1 MFLNNLNNLASVAT
15 KAASNVTSTV
25 KELANEVMD
34 NEREYKRERE
44 ENGLGGGGA
53 AASAGASSTSLP
65 PPPPTLGAVPLAPQP
80 LPPPPTV
87 ITKASDPVVRAPKP
101 PAPQPSAPQQG
112 GDQTKLESL
121 KKRIEKDRSRAN
133 RQHELLERIRAAKAV
148 KPKREEPPP
157 RPNHA
162 PATATASA
170 AEPEPPRQPPPA
182 AAAPAPPPS
191 LPPPPP
197 PIQGQEELVARLE
210 RSLREVTSKL
220 ELRERAW
227 RDLSARRDEEVAALR
242 SEADGLSLANDGL
255 RAELAAER
263 AALADARGRRELEEE
278 EKEEDRERKVR
289 ELEERCEALG
299 REKER
304 LQRHLLEIEQDQD
317 DRAAHYET
325 ELLAMQSREKETNAA
340 LEESMA
346 LRAELDS
353 KGYEVLN
360 LQAALAQLTA
370 DSELCAKLRL
380 ENRALER
387 AEANA
392 TEGARAAGEE
402 AKKAGE
408 AARAAEAE
416 RDGALRDRERMF
428 RENISL
434 KQENV
439 RLGSTLAEA
448 AERIKAGG
456 AGGRDD
462 QDNQMV
468 DRRIVY
474 KLLTTYLERRRWEVM
489 ETMGGILGFTDE
501 EKRRVHELATKG
513 IIGTVAGVA
522 TAPLSLAGSA
532 IGQAKVDGTDSSLG
546 ELWIQ
551 FLSDEGSPAEG

>member
-87 ITKASDPVVRAPKP
+87 ITKASDPVVRAPKSP
-101 PAPQPSAPQQG
+101 APQQG

-439 RLGSTLAEA
+439 RLGSALAEA

>member
-1 MFLNNLNNLASVAT
+1 MNNLASVAT

-87 ITKASDPVVRAPKP
+87 ITKASDPVVRAPKSP
-101 PAPQPSAPQQG
+101 APQQG

-468 DRRIVY
+468 ERRIVY

>member
-44 ENGLGGGGA
+44 ENGLGGAAAA

-80 LPPPPTV
+80 LPPPPPV

-101 PAPQPSAPQQG
+101 PAPQQG

-162 PATATASA
+162 PATATSA

-191 LPPPPP
+191 LSPPPP

-242 SEADGLSLANDGL
+242 SEAGGLSLANDGL

-439 RLGSTLAEA
+439 RLGSALAEA

>member
-44 ENGLGGGGA
+44 ENGLGVA

-65 PPPPTLGAVPLAPQP
+65 PPPPTLGATPLAPQP
-80 LPPPPTV
+80 LPPPPPV

-101 PAPQPSAPQQG
+101 PAPQPQQQQG

-170 AEPEPPRQPPPA
+170 AEPEPPRQPPPT

-197 PIQGQEELVARLE
+197 PMQGQEELVARLE

-242 SEADGLSLANDGL
+242 SEAGGLSLANDGL

-289 ELEERCEALG
+289 ELEERCGALG

-439 RLGSTLAEA
+439 RLGSALAEA

-474 KLLTTYLERRRWEVM
+474 KLLTTYLQRRRWEVM

-522 TAPLSLAGSA
+522 TAPLSMAGSA

>member
-44 ENGLGGGGA
+44 ENGLGGA

-65 PPPPTLGAVPLAPQP
+65 PPPPTLGATPLAQG
-80 LPPPPTV
+80 PPPV
-87 ITKASDPVVRAPKP
+87 ITKASDPVIWAPKP
-101 PAPQPSAPQQG
+101 PAPQPPAPQQG

-242 SEADGLSLANDGL
+242 SEAGGLSLANDGL

-289 ELEERCEALG
+289 ELEERCGALG

-439 RLGSTLAEA
+439 RLGSALAEA

>member
-1 MFLNNLNNLASVAT
+1 MNNLASVAT

-44 ENGLGGGGA
+44 ENGLGGGAA

-80 LPPPPTV
+80 LPPPPPV

-101 PAPQPSAPQQG
+101 PAPQQG
-112 GDQTKLESL
+112 DDQTKLESL

-439 RLGSTLAEA
+439 RLGSALAEA

>member
-1 MFLNNLNNLASVAT
+1 MNNLASVAT

-44 ENGLGGGGA
+44 ENGLGGGAA

-80 LPPPPTV
+80 LPPPPPV

-101 PAPQPSAPQQG
+101 APQQG

-439 RLGSTLAEA
+439 RLGSALAEA

>member
-112 GDQTKLESL
+112 GDQTKLDSL

-170 AEPEPPRQPPPA
+170 AEPEPPRQPPP

-439 RLGSTLAEA
+439 RLGSALAEA

>member
-44 ENGLGGGGA
+44 ENGLAA

-65 PPPPTLGAVPLAPQP
+65 PPPPTLGAVHLAPQP
-80 LPPPPTV
+80 LPPPPPL

-101 PAPQPSAPQQG
+101 PAPQPPAPQQG

-162 PATATASA
+162 PATATSA

-191 LPPPPP
+191 LSPPPP

-289 ELEERCEALG
+289 ELEERCGALG

-408 AARAAEAE
+408 AARVAEAE

-439 RLGSTLAEA
+439 RLGSALAEA